1 MCQQQM
7 WHIWISPEG
16 RDRLV
21 ELLQQCQIGGEI
33 TMDHPLSRGSG
44 DDDALEA
51 LGNKTIIHVIPAAE
65 MTNP

>member
-1 MCQQQM
+1 MGQQQT

-16 RDRLV
+16 RDRLI
-21 ELLQQCQIGGEI
+21 ELLQQCCIGGEV

-44 DDDALEA
+44 DDDEPEA
-51 LGNKTIIHVIPAAE
+51 RGNRTIIHVIPAAE